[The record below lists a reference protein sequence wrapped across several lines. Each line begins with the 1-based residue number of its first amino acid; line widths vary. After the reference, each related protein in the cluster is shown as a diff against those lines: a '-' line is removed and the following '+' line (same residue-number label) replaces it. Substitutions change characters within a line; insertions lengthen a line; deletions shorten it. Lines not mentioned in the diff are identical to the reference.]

1 MSAVKKIKKLIKKIP
16 GVKPLLR
23 YERPGFG
30 TVYMLHRVCPHN
42 PQALYPNENLKVSPE
57 FLEKFILKKQK
68 KYDFISLDSL
78 ADMLT
83 SETGR
88 TNEQTNK
95 RTKPFICFTLDDGY
109 KDNFEYAVP
118 IFEKYKVPYAVYVT
132 ACFPDKTAFLWWF
145 ILDTIIQKN
154 ACIELSNGK
163 RFPAK
168 NKDEKEKAFLDIRVL
183 LLSNSQKNFIHFCRI
198 IQPISVLI

>member
-1 MSAVKKIKKLIKKIP
+1 MSALKKIKKLIKKIP

-57 FLEKFILKKQK
+57 FLEKFIIKKQK

-109 KDNFEYAVP
+109 KDMPFTLPLAFP
-118 IFEKYKVPYAVYVT
+118 IKP
-132 ACFPDKTAFLWWF
+132 
-145 ILDTIIQKN
+145 
-154 ACIELSNGK
+154 
-163 RFPAK
+163 
-168 NKDEKEKAFLDIRVL
+168 
-183 LLSNSQKNFIHFCRI
+183 HFCGGLYW
-198 IQPISVLI
+198 IQSYKKMHT

>member
-1 MSAVKKIKKLIKKIP
+1 MSVVKKIKKLIKKIP

-30 TVYMLHRVCPHN
+30 TVYMLHRVCPHK

-57 FLEKFILKKQK
+57 FLEKFIIKKQK

-83 SETGR
+83 SQTGR

-95 RTKPFICFTLDDGY
+95 RTNEQTNKRTNEQNRLFVLPLMTAIKITLNMPFLFLKNTRFRMPFTLPLA
-109 KDNFEYAVP
+109 FP
-118 IFEKYKVPYAVYVT
+118 IKP
-132 ACFPDKTAFLWWF
+132 
-145 ILDTIIQKN
+145 
-154 ACIELSNGK
+154 
-163 RFPAK
+163 
-168 NKDEKEKAFLDIRVL
+168 
-183 LLSNSQKNFIHFCRI
+183 HFCGGLYW
-198 IQPISVLI
+198 IQSYKKMHA